1 MAKDMRIHIAFALA
15 ALFSLTAL
23 VACSDDDPV
32 KPKPPESRTETL
44 HYDFRFSDQGYG
56 YTLKKFEYADAEGNV
71 IEVKSPIAGLWDRDI
86 TLKTGDRV
94 YMRAEFEYDMQLWAV
109 VQISSPPKF
118 DRHYDDYYEDGG
130 GRPGTCT
137 IEIDEIF
144 K

>member
-1 MAKDMRIHIAFALA
+1 
-15 ALFSLTAL
+15 
-23 VACSDDDPV
+23 
-32 KPKPPESRTETL
+32 
-44 HYDFRFSDQGYG
+44 
-56 YTLKKFEYADAEGNV
+56 
-71 IEVKSPIAGLWDRDI
+71 VKSPIVGLWDRDI

-94 YMRAEFEYDMQLWAV
+94 YMHAEFEYDMQLWAV